1 MGPLTDEDLEKT
13 QQGCFASHLIAVL
26 FLNSKL
32 TSLTVIAV
40 TSAGRKMQPLNV
52 QPLGRFPM
60 HLCADAVEL
69 DGEYRAGGF
78 FLAFIVMT
86 CVYLDGASY

>member
-1 MGPLTDEDLEKT
+1 MGPITDEDLEKT
-13 QQGCFASHLIAVL
+13 QQGCVFKFKTDQSHGYRCHI
-26 FLNSKL
+26 SC
-32 TSLTVIAV
+32 
-40 TSAGRKMQPLNV
+40 RKMQPLNV
-52 QPLGRFPM
+52 QPLSRFPM